1 MADKVD
7 IGKLIDEET
16 EKRLALMQSPDYEF
30 PQKAGIAD
38 WIGICAGIVISIIL
52 IVLCM
57 TGVIV

>member
-1 MADKVD
+1 MADKID

-16 EKRLALMQSPDYEF
+16 QKRLVQMQSPDYEF
-30 PQKAGIAD
+30 PQKAGTTD
-38 WIGICAGIVISIIL
+38 WVIICSGIVISLIL

>member
-1 MADKVD
+1 MADKID

-16 EKRLALMQSPDYEF
+16 EKRLAIMQSPEYEF
-30 PQKAGIAD
+30 PKKAGTAD
-38 WIGICAGIVISIIL
+38 WVFICLGIVISIIL

>member
-30 PQKAGIAD
+30 PPKAGIAD